1 MSTLISAIGTLLLA
15 IIKGIF
21 GTDKPQKNT
30 ISRPEPEIEITD
42 GKTDEERLK
51 DFGL

>member
-30 ISRPEPEIEITD
+30 ILRPEPEIKITD

>member
-1 MSTLISAIGTLLLA
+1 MASLISAIGALLLV

-30 ISRPEPEIEITD
+30 LSRPEPEIKVTD
-42 GKTDEERLK
+42 GKTDEDRLE